1 MADLNKVIAALRCC
15 VDGERD
21 CDGCPYERGMD
32 ESCITEV
39 MADALELL
47 EGIPRTCGSC
57 MYVGVGGVSHH
68 GYSCPDK
75 RCKRCGAHMDEEVA
89 DG

>member
-1 MADLNKVIAALRCC
+1 MADLSKVIDALRCC

-32 ESCITEV
+32 ESCITDV

-57 MYVGVGGVSHH
+57 MYVGVGG
-68 GYSCPDK
+68 D
-75 RCKRCGAHMDEEVA
+75 MDPCRDCVVKGDEPPTKWRWKYE
-89 DG
+89 G